1 MSSPSSAELQYS
13 HGLAKLLYNSDPND
27 VNSMSSRIG
36 TMSNVQSKQI
46 AEVSARQSS
55 EIFNKMKEFSAIT
68 ALVSQM
74 NEAYNANRYV
84 GNALLGEDDRV
95 TKLNT
100 DIRKEI
106 YKQQQQYLM
115 TVYKR
120 NSYLFRMGFF
130 VWLSVVLSV
139 LAIFATLTVK
149 EMVPGAVTGAMAFVI
164 LVVFLFMTFSI
175 TVRTGRRRAN
185 HWKQFYFD
193 IDVDNRK
200 ELTCKRRWALH
211 SDVKAQIYR
220 LIRDIK
226 ASTLGMLERDE
237 ILAQLNL
244 LWRGQHTTKL
254 PALKEST
261 MQRLRTHY
269 PDLADRHDDV
279 IAAVKADEN
288 KERL

>member
-1 MSSPSSAELQYS
+1 MSSPISAELQYS

-27 VNSMSSRIG
+27 VSSMSSRIG
-36 TMSNVQSKQI
+36 SMSNVQSKQI

-55 EIFNKMKEFSAIT
+55 AIFDKMKEFSAIT

-120 NSYLFRMGFF
+120 NTYLFRMGFF
-130 VWLSVVLSV
+130 VWLSVVISV

-149 EMVPGAVTGAMAFVI
+149 EMVPGVVTGAAAFII

-175 TVRTGRRRAN
+175 AVRSGRRRAN

-200 ELTCKRRWALH
+200 ELTCKRKWALH

-220 LIRDIK
+220 LMRDIK

-237 ILAQLNL
+237 IMAQLNL